1 MTSDGTSGPTSLDFW
16 LGAWVCAWDGG
27 HGTNRIAKEFDD
39 HVVVERFEA
48 LEPERWSGMS
58 VNVFDELHGWRQT
71 WVDSTGN
78 YWALKGRSHPEGFAF
93 AVDEVENGRDITK
106 RMVFSDIGAD
116 AFRWRWERSGRRTRA
131 PPGRSSGSS
140 TTGASEIAAGRDERQ
155 GTSTNGKEPAP
166 VGKNVLSAART

>member
-1 MTSDGTSGPTSLDFW
+1 MRIPPGCQPGGLARGGKDPEALLAASRDTPQMTSDGTSGPTSLDFW

-39 HVVVERFEA
+39 QVVVERFEA

-78 YWALKGRSHPEGFAF
+78 YWALTGRSHPEGFAF

-116 AFRWRWERSGRRTRA
+116 AFRWRWERSEDA
-131 PPGRSSGSS
+131 
-140 TTGASEIAAGRDERQ
+140 GATWSELWVIHYQRE
-155 GTSTNGKEPAP
+155 
-166 VGKNVLSAART
+166 